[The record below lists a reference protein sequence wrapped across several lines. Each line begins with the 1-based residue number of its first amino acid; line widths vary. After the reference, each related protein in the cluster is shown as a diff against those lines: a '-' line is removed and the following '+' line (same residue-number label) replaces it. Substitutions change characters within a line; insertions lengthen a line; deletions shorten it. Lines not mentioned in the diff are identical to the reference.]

1 MRPTDLR
8 SPTWAIPMT
17 TVQKMIG
24 AISILI
30 SLMKAS
36 ATGLRSAP
44 NAGHS
49 HPTRMPATMATSSW
63 VNSDVY
69 HRDFGGESTAPVVAC
84 WESVIDNGYVDHVSW
99 R

>member
-8 SPTWAIPMT
+8 SPTCAIPIT

-44 NAGHS
+44 NEGQS
-49 HPTRMPATMATSSW
+49 QPTRMPATMATRSW

-69 HRDFGGESTAPVVAC
+69 HRERGGGASTVVVVG
-84 WESVIDNGYVDHVSW
+84 ESVIDNTYPSHVSA